1 MKTCLKKKGER
12 FITLILILLGIS
24 LVILSIN
31 SYTKTDESS
40 VRMLWELSTERQLQ
54 DAVDTY
60 SIRIHERYARMER
73 DLTNYQSTT
82 NKRIVSLYLRIER
95 LEEYVSELEDRV
107 EGIPNEDR

>member
-12 FITLILILLGIS
+12 FVTIILMFLGIS

-31 SYTKTDESS
+31 SYTKTDDSS
-40 VRMLWELSTERQLQ
+40 NRMLWEQSTERQLQ
-54 DAVDTY
+54 DAIDSY
-60 SIRIHERYARMER
+60 SMRIYERYSRMER
-73 DLTNYQSTT
+73 DLTNYQTTT

-107 EGIPNEDR
+107 KGIPNDD